1 MQRTTFTSP
10 RSAPHGPLGSAIAPV
25 SQKTRATSPAKI
37 GRSLSPGTPAPTK
50 FSPRPATAETGAS
63 NIPRPQSSLDMLLK
77 KRDAEILE
85 LRTEVDGLQ
94 ATLNGNAE
102 QFLETLS
109 EMQGLRS
116 KAVLME
122 TQLEEFRA
130 AAAHGPAAEE
140 LPRAFS
146 AQGRVTTR
154 TASPAKYGRATP
166 RRTPAASP
174 VMCSLRPRSS
184 LDTRPA
190 AEEHPRPFN
199 AQGRVNAGAASPE
212 KRGRAPPRRAPAA
225 SLAMRSPPE
234 LKAKH
239 GLSPFKLHHLTTGAR
254 VHHPK
259 HGAGTVEEINSND
272 RHNKLYTVKFDNTE
286 VKHYSEGALAK
297 LQVTSSK
304 HTVLSKNP
312 APSPQTPRSPVSTR
326 TIEQDLC
333 MLGLRALPPQPDH
346 GLLESQ
352 SSEAC
357 HKHTTF
363 QINRV

>member
-1 MQRTTFTSP
+1 MQRKAFTSP
-10 RSAPHGPLGSAIAPV
+10 RSAPHRPLRSGITPV
-25 SQKTRATSPAKI
+25 SQKTRAASPAKI
-37 GRSLSPGTPAPTK
+37 GSSLSPGTPAPTK
-50 FSPRPATAETGAS
+50 PSPRPTAVKTRAPDV
-63 NIPRPQSSLDMLLK
+63 PRPQSSLDM
-77 KRDAEILE
+77 R
-85 LRTEVDGLQ
+85 RT
-94 ATLNGNAE
+94 
-102 QFLETLS
+102 
-109 EMQGLRS
+109 
-116 KAVLME
+116 
-122 TQLEEFRA
+122 
-130 AAAHGPAAEE
+130 AAEE
-140 LPRAFS
+140 LLRPFS
-146 AQGRVTTR
+146 AQGMVNTR
-154 TASPAKYGRATP
+154 TASPAKSGCATPRRTPAASPVTCSPRPRSSLDMRRTAAEELPRPSSAQGRVNTRTASPEKRGCATP

-174 VMCSLRPRSS
+174 VMCSPRPRSS
-184 LDTRPA
+184 LDMRPA
-190 AEEHPRPFN
+190 VEELPRPSS
-199 AQGRVNAGAASPE
+199 AQGWVIAGAASPE
-212 KRGRAPPRRAPAA
+212 KRGRAMPRRTPAA
-225 SLAMRSPPE
+225 SRALRSPPE

-239 GLSPFKLHHLTTGAR
+239 GLPPLKLHHFSAGAR
-254 VHHPK
+254 VHHPR

>member
-1 MQRTTFTSP
+1 
-10 RSAPHGPLGSAIAPV
+10 
-25 SQKTRATSPAKI
+25 
-37 GRSLSPGTPAPTK
+37 
-50 FSPRPATAETGAS
+50 
-63 NIPRPQSSLDMLLK
+63 MLLK

-140 LPRAFS
+140 P
-146 AQGRVTTR
+146 R

-174 VMCSLRPRSS
+174 VMCPLRPRSS
-184 LDTRPA
+184 LDTRPG

-199 AQGRVNAGAASPE
+199 AQGRVNAGTASPE
-212 KRGRAPPRRAPAA
+212 KRGRAPPRRTPAA

-254 VHHPK
+254 EHHPR

-286 VKHYSEGALAK
+286 VQHYSEEALAK
-297 LQVTSSK
+297 LQITSSK
-304 HTVLSKNP
+304 HTVLPKNP
-312 APSPQTPRSPVSTR
+312 APSPQTSRSPVSPSTN
-326 TIEQDLC
+326 EQDLC

-363 QINRV
+363 